1 MRIPVGIGSIF
12 VVIWQSFAYKML
24 CRKRYTIGDSDSG
37 RYTPPFFCR
46 KKPIL
51 DFAMSQGCG
60 VPFATRIFTEGR
72 SVMAAKKFGYVRVST
87 REQNPERQIHILRDE
102 EGIDERDIYV
112 EKESGRQFERPVYR
126 SLVDNIL
133 REGDLLVVTELKR
146 FGRNYGEIYKEWF
159 HITKEIGA
167 DIKVTSMPILDT
179 TQSKELV
186 GQLITDVVLAVFAY
200 VADEDWMERHEL
212 QRQGIEVAKADGKHL
227 GRPRVE
233 FPENWEDCYE
243 RWKSGV
249 ISAKEAMTLTGL
261 KKDSFYRLVKKY
273 EAEFKNTQEERA

>member
-1 MRIPVGIGSIF
+1 
-12 VVIWQSFAYKML
+12 
-24 CRKRYTIGDSDSG
+24 
-37 RYTPPFFCR
+37 
-46 KKPIL
+46 
-51 DFAMSQGCG
+51 
-60 VPFATRIFTEGR
+60 
-72 SVMAAKKFGYVRVST
+72 MAVKKFGYARVSS
-87 REQNPERQIHILRDE
+87 REQNLDRQIHILRDE

-200 VADEDWMERHEL
+200 VADEDWTERHEL
-212 QRQGIEVAKADGKHL
+212 QRQGIEVAKAEGKYL
-227 GRPRVE
+227 GRPRIGY
-233 FPENWEDCYE
+233 PENWETFYGM
-243 RWKSGV
+243 WKSGE
-249 ISAKEAMTLTGL
+249 ITAKKAMELMGL
-261 KKDSFYRLVKKY
+261 KKDSFYRLVKKF
-273 EAEFKNTQEERA
+273 EMAEKNSS

>member
-1 MRIPVGIGSIF
+1 
-12 VVIWQSFAYKML
+12 
-24 CRKRYTIGDSDSG
+24 
-37 RYTPPFFCR
+37 
-46 KKPIL
+46 
-51 DFAMSQGCG
+51 
-60 VPFATRIFTEGR
+60 
-72 SVMAAKKFGYVRVST
+72 MAAKKFGYVRVST

-112 EKESGRQFERPVYR
+112 EKESGRKFERPVYR

-200 VADEDWMERHEL
+200 VADEDWTERHEL
-212 QRQGIEVAKADGKHL
+212 QRQGIEVAKAGGKHL

-233 FPENWEDCYE
+233 YPENWEDCYG

-261 KKDSFYRLVKKY
+261 KKDSFYRLAKKY
-273 EAEFKNTQEERA
+273 GSQLKGAEEEKL

>member
-1 MRIPVGIGSIF
+1 
-12 VVIWQSFAYKML
+12 
-24 CRKRYTIGDSDSG
+24 
-37 RYTPPFFCR
+37 
-46 KKPIL
+46 
-51 DFAMSQGCG
+51 
-60 VPFATRIFTEGR
+60 
-72 SVMAAKKFGYVRVST
+72 MAAKKFGYVRVST
-87 REQNPERQIHILRDE
+87 REQSPERQIHILRDE

-146 FGRNYGEIYKEWF
+146 FGRNYGEIYREWF

-200 VADEDWMERHEL
+200 VADEDWTERHEL
-212 QRQGIEVAKADGKHL
+212 QRQGIEVAKANGRHL

-233 FPENWEDCYE
+233 YPENWEDCYG

-261 KKDSFYRLVKKY
+261 KKDSFYRLAKKC
-273 EAEFKNTQEERA
+273 EAELGDTQEDMA

>member
-1 MRIPVGIGSIF
+1 
-12 VVIWQSFAYKML
+12 
-24 CRKRYTIGDSDSG
+24 
-37 RYTPPFFCR
+37 
-46 KKPIL
+46 
-51 DFAMSQGCG
+51 
-60 VPFATRIFTEGR
+60 
-72 SVMAAKKFGYVRVST
+72 MAAKKFGYARVSS
-87 REQNPERQIHILRDE
+87 REQNLDRQVHILRDE

-133 REGDLLVVTELKR
+133 REGDLMVVTELKR
-146 FGRNYGEIYKEWF
+146 FGRNYSEIYKEWF

-167 DIKVTSMPILDT
+167 DIRVTSMPILDT

-200 VADEDWMERHEL
+200 VADEDWTERHEL
-212 QRQGIEVAKADGKHL
+212 QRQGIEVAKAGGKHL

-233 FPENWEDCYE
+233 YPENWEDCYE
-243 RWKSGV
+243 RWKGGV

-273 EAEFKNTQEERA
+273 EAELKGAEERPCAGKTCVDLADGEKG

>member
-1 MRIPVGIGSIF
+1 
-12 VVIWQSFAYKML
+12 
-24 CRKRYTIGDSDSG
+24 
-37 RYTPPFFCR
+37 
-46 KKPIL
+46 
-51 DFAMSQGCG
+51 
-60 VPFATRIFTEGR
+60 
-72 SVMAAKKFGYVRVST
+72 MAAKKFGYVRVST
-87 REQNPERQIHILRDE
+87 REQSPERQIHILRDE

-146 FGRNYGEIYKEWF
+146 FGRNYGEIYREWF

-200 VADEDWMERHEL
+200 VADEDWTERHEL
-212 QRQGIEVAKADGKHL
+212 QRQGIEVAKANGRHL

-233 FPENWEDCYE
+233 YPENWEDCYG

-249 ISAKEAMTLTGL
+249 ISAREAMTLMGL
-261 KKDSFYRLVKKY
+261 KKDSFYRLAKKY
-273 EAEFKNTQEERA
+273 KEEHPVL

>member
-1 MRIPVGIGSIF
+1 MGKL
-12 VVIWQSFAYKML
+12 VVFCQSLAYKMM
-24 CRKRYTIGDSDSG
+24 CRKRHTIGDSDFG
-37 RYTPPFFCR
+37 RYTPLFFCR

-72 SVMAAKKFGYVRVST
+72 SVMAVKKFGYVRVST

-200 VADEDWMERHEL
+200 VADEDWTERHEL

-227 GRPRVE
+227 GRPCVE
-233 FPENWEDCYE
+233 YPENWEDCYE

-249 ISAKEAMTLTGL
+249 ISAKEAMTLMGL
-261 KKDSFYRLVKKY
+261 KKDSFYRLARKY
-273 EAEFKNTQEERA
+273 KEEHSVL

>member
-1 MRIPVGIGSIF
+1 MGKL
-12 VVIWQSFAYKML
+12 VVFCQSLAYKMM
-24 CRKRYTIGDSDSG
+24 CRKRHTIGDSDFG
-37 RYTPPFFCR
+37 RYTPLFFCR

-72 SVMAAKKFGYVRVST
+72 SVMAVKKFGYVRVST

-200 VADEDWMERHEL
+200 VADEDWTERHEL

-233 FPENWEDCYE
+233 YPENWEDCYG
-243 RWKSGV
+243 RWKRGV
-249 ISAKEAMTLTGL
+249 ILAKEAMTLMGL

>member
-1 MRIPVGIGSIF
+1 M
-12 VVIWQSFAYKML
+12 
-24 CRKRYTIGDSDSG
+24 
-37 RYTPPFFCR
+37 
-46 KKPIL
+46 
-51 DFAMSQGCG
+51 
-60 VPFATRIFTEGR
+60 AT
-72 SVMAAKKFGYVRVST
+72 KKFGYVRVST

-112 EKESGRQFERPVYR
+112 EKESGRKFERPVYR

-200 VADEDWMERHEL
+200 VADEDWTERHEL
-212 QRQGIEVAKADGKHL
+212 QRQGIEVAKAGGKHL

-233 FPENWEDCYE
+233 YPENWEDCYG

-249 ISAKEAMTLTGL
+249 ISAKEAMMLTGL
-261 KKDSFYRLVKKY
+261 KKDSFYRLAKKY
-273 EAEFKNTQEERA
+273 REDKLEYGDYSFMFPAAATGEDIYFHRDCVVERKASLEELSGNLTGERKRFEKEFLKAGNDGCKVYLMVEAPGGYSDT